1 MVDIKET
8 LRQFQNL
15 KVLIVGDVML
25 DCYLHGQVERISPEA
40 PVPIVSLSNKIYSPG
55 GAANV
60 ALNIQALGAK
70 PFLFSVLGKDEAGK
84 QLKTLLAA
92 QQISTKYL
100 QTSATRRTSIKTRI
114 LAQHQQMLR
123 FDEEDM
129 HDLTKEEELK
139 FLKGIHKVIEE
150 REIDV
155 VLFQDYNKGVLS
167 DSVIRKILF
176 AALKLD
182 IPTVVDPKNKNF
194 FSYKRATLF
203 KPNLKEIN
211 DNLPFQSP
219 TNLVA
224 LKKAADYLTANL
236 NNSMTLITLSDKG
249 IFYSDQ
255 QQQNILPTIPRTIAD
270 VCGAGDSVISV
281 AALGVALKLPLADI
295 GQLAN
300 LAGGQVCERVGVVP
314 VSAAQL
320 ELDYLS
326 LAGHDKIVNNIDL
339 KLKT

>member
-1 MVDIKET
+1 MLDIKET
-8 LRQFQNL
+8 LHQFQGL
-15 KVLIVGDVML
+15 KVLIVGDVMI

-40 PVPIVSLSNKIYSPG
+40 PVPIVTLSNKIYSPG

-70 PFLFSVLGKDEAGK
+70 PFLFSVLGKDEGGK
-84 QLKTLLAA
+84 QLKALLAA

-100 QTSATRRTSIKTRI
+100 QTSTTRRTSIKTRI
-114 LAQHQQMLR
+114 LAQNQQMLR

-129 HDLTKEEELK
+129 HDLNKEEEINLLK
-139 FLKGIHKVIEE
+139 ETHKVIEE
-150 REIDV
+150 GEIDV
-155 VLFQDYNKGVLS
+155 ILFQDYNKGVLS

-176 AALKLD
+176 AAIKMD

-194 FSYKRATLF
+194 FSYKRVTLF

-211 DNLPFQSP
+211 DNLPFQSS
-219 TNLVA
+219 TNLVD
-224 LKKAADYLTANL
+224 LKKAADYLTAKV
-236 NNSMTLITLSDKG
+236 NNSLTLITLSDKG
-249 IFYSDQ
+249 IFYSDEQ
-255 QQQNILPTIPRTIAD
+255 DQNILPTIPRTIAD

-281 AALGVALKLPLADI
+281 AALGIALKLPLAEI
-295 GQLAN
+295 AQLAN

-320 ELDYLS
+320 ELDYLELMS
-326 LAGHDKIVNNIDL
+326 R
-339 KLKT
+339 